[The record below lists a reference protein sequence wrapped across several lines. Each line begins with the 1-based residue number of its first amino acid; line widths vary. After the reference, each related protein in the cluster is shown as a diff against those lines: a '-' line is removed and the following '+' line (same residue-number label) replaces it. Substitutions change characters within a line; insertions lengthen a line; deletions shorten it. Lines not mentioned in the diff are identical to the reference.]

1 MTIVYEPLSEAAAL
15 LRSRP
20 RVASMTAAEDQDLA
34 EWRDAF
40 AQFGL
45 DLSDPAVAAGAFAVA
60 QILLYRLADA
70 QDTDRENAL
79 ANIASFI
86 ADATIATAAYIE

>member
-1 MTIVYEPLSEAAAL
+1 MTTVYEPLSEAAAQ
-15 LRSRP
+15 LRARP
-20 RVASMTAAEDQDLA
+20 RAASMTAAGDQDAA

-70 QDTDRENAL
+70 QDIDGETAL
-79 ANIASFI
+79 ASIGSFI
-86 ADATIATAAYIE
+86 ADATVATAAYVE